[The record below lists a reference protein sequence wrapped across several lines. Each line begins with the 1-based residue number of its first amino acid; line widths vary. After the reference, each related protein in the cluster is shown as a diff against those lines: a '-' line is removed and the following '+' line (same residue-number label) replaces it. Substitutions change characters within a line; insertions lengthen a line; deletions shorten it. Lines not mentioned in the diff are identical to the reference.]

1 MKFVKLMSLILLFII
16 CGTSGV
22 FAQNTSKPMQRELIG
37 LLNLEYPNNNSQS
50 LLNIYEEVRRW
61 TVNLKL
67 EEAREAYE
75 ESRSNVLDN
84 THTVEDAYLLV
95 FGNFGGEEPFF
106 DQYFDRYPHD
116 TNILVP
122 EGIQTDFVCY
132 ETFWST
138 LNVTYFPRRTDYDST
153 CNPNENHN
161 LLSLFHSVLRDTEVF
176 VIPFRGRFSLDILR
190 LAVSMVQ
197 ADMRHSDEYQTALQ
211 IKSSILD
218 YYVAIMRTEGQEE
231 L

>member
-1 MKFVKLMSLILLFII
+1 MKLIKLMSLILLVII
-16 CGTSGV
+16 CGTSGA
-22 FAQNTSKPMQRELIG
+22 FAQNASNTMQELIG
-37 LLNLEYPNNNSQS
+37 LPNLEYLNNNSQNV
-50 LLNIYEEVRRW
+50 LNAYERLG
-61 TVNLKL
+61 TLNDNLKL

-75 ESRSNVLDN
+75 ESRSNFLDT
-84 THTVEDAYLLV
+84 THIVEDAYLLV
-95 FGNFGGEEPFF
+95 FGNFGGEELFF
-106 DQYFDRYPHD
+106 DQYFDRYPYD
-116 TNILVP
+116 TNTLVP

-132 ETFWST
+132 DTFWST
-138 LNVTYFPRRTDYDST
+138 LNVTYSPRRTAYDST

-161 LLSLFHSVLRDTEVF
+161 LLSLFHLVLRDTEVF

-218 YYVAIMRTEGQEE
+218 YYVAIMRIEGQEE